1 MLCSLTD
8 AAALYELKEQLCLVA
23 TFGRGCM
30 ESVAGG
36 AGPVAHVIFF
46 NNQES
51 M

>member
-1 MLCSLTD
+1 MLCTLTD
-8 AAALYELKEQLCLVA
+8 AAVLYELKEQLRLVA

-30 ESVAGG
+30 ETGG

-46 NNQES
+46 NNPES